1 MDKIDNAI
9 DSAYRAL
16 AENLS
21 KDNILLYSEVP
32 DPKLQIVF
40 STLHTTINWTCER
53 MNERLPTGNSTAHF
67 WAEESRQLLNA
78 IGTVEQLHKSLQGSR
93 FAFFIDAAYQE
104 IFNKC
109 TQLLQKSNGSEIPP
123 HMPKIEIYYAI
134 PIFKMETGVVA
145 VDIPTIIN
153 VDRSYIRDIATR
165 AVIDIENS
173 NFDSAI
179 TKSRTLLEET
189 FCYVI
194 ELKGEVPA
202 TSGRIGDLYTQVK
215 QLYNM
220 HQSKDIDNRINSLLK
235 GLEKI
240 VSAIA
245 EMRNNSSDAHGVGQK
260 RYNIEAHHARLVVN
274 SAETMA
280 DFILAVAMRKPSIE

>member
-9 DSAYRAL
+9 ESAYRAL

-104 IFNKC
+104 IF
-109 TQLLQKSNGSEIPP
+109 
-123 HMPKIEIYYAI
+123 A
-134 PIFKMETGVVA
+134 
-145 VDIPTIIN
+145 
-153 VDRSYIRDIATR
+153 
-165 AVIDIENS
+165 
-173 NFDSAI
+173 
-179 TKSRTLLEET
+179 
-189 FCYVI
+189 
-194 ELKGEVPA
+194 EVY
-202 TSGRIGDLYTQVK
+202 SGG
-215 QLYNM
+215 
-220 HQSKDIDNRINSLLK
+220 
-235 GLEKI
+235 
-240 VSAIA
+240 
-245 EMRNNSSDAHGVGQK
+245 
-260 RYNIEAHHARLVVN
+260 
-274 SAETMA
+274 
-280 DFILAVAMRKPSIE
+280 

>member
-40 STLHTTINWTCER
+40 STLHTTINWTCKR

-109 TQLLQKSNGSEIPP
+109 TQFLQKSNGSEIPP

-245 EMRNNSSDAHGVGQK
+245 EMRNNSSDAHGVGQR

>member
-40 STLHTTINWTCER
+40 STLHTTINWICER

-109 TQLLQKSNGSEIPP
+109 TQFLQKSNGSEIPP

-260 RYNIEAHHARLVVN
+260 RYNIEVHHARLVVN